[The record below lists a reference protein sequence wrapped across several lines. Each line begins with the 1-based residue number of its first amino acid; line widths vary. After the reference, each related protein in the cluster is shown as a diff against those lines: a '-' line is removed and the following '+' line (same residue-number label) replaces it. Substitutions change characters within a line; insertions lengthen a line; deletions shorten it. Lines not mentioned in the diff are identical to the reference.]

1 MATRR
6 RSRRKTISGNL
17 TDIQKRIRYLETRPA
32 AGRLA
37 SKAVASRNLALRA
50 VDADIV
56 ADNAI
61 IRRSIA
67 AAAVG
72 TGQIEQDSITNAL
85 IATNAVNADS
95 IEPGAVGTTEIATD
109 AVTTD
114 KIATDAITNNEL
126 ATNSVNADSIAPGS
140 VGENELADSSV
151 TTGKINSAAIT
162 TDKIDNAA
170 ITTAKIGDLEV
181 TDEKIDGISGEKII
195 GGIDGNLINNG
206 TVDEDKIS
214 GVYTTTFVGL
224 IESDQIDELDGSK
237 LVDRSVDSLQ
247 IAGDSIST
255 FHLDTDAVYNENII
269 ENAVYGRGTA
279 FGQSSILN
287 ASINGDDMAFG
298 AVGPS
303 ELADLAV
310 ERRHM
315 SDSVIIARMINAGA
329 VQTAGIQNLAVTTA
343 KINDGA
349 VTTEKIGNAEIS
361 FGKLSATAYG
371 PIVNNGMLAGTGIT
385 KTVLSGS
392 QPAAG
397 KVQLSVNT
405 GSGASQAAEGNHV
418 HGTGGYSAA
427 GSSGVPSHTHPVSIN
442 DTSTSNG
449 SHGGHSTS
457 GGGEATRGAHT
468 HVVGISGN
476 TGAPSTIKLK
486 KEVTDYSMVDVK
498 NLLNLNLKR
507 YKYKNQVRHLQE
519 GREWM
524 YGYIAEEVEQLGIEE
539 IVGYDENKEPNAIN
553 YSLLST
559 LVLELVKVQQTEI
572 DSLKEEI
579 QRLKEKI

>member
-37 SKAVASRNLALRA
+37 SKAVATRNLALRA

-95 IEPGAVGTTEIATD
+95 IEPGAVGTGELATD

-114 KIATDAITNNEL
+114 KIATNAVTTNEM
-126 ATNSVNADSIAPGS
+126 APDSVTNSQIATDAVTADSVSPGAI
-140 VGENELADSSV
+140 GTNELADLGV
-151 TTGKINSAAIT
+151 T
-162 TDKIDNAA
+162 TDKIGNAA
-170 ITTAKIGDLEV
+170 ITTSKIGDLEV

-195 GGIDGNLINNG
+195 GGIDGNLINDG
-206 TVDEDKIS
+206 TVSEDKVS
-214 GVYTTTFVGL
+214 GVFTTAFVGV
-224 IESDQIDELDGSK
+224 IESDQILELDGSK
-237 LVDRSVDSLQ
+237 LMNRSVDDLQ
-247 IAGDSIST
+247 IAENAITT
-255 FHLDTDAVYNENII
+255 FHLDTDSVYNENISA
-269 ENAVYGRGTA
+269 NSVYGRG
-279 FGQSSILN
+279 FSGGDSILN
-287 ASINGDDMAFG
+287 ATINGDDMAFG

-315 SDSVIIARMINAGA
+315 SDNVIISRMINAGA
-329 VQTAGIQNLAVTTA
+329 VQTAGIQNLAVTTG
-343 KINDGA
+343 KINDLA
-349 VTTEKIGNAEIS
+349 VTTEKIGNAEVTV
-361 FGKLSATAYG
+361 GKISATAMG
-371 PIVNNGMLAGTGIT
+371 PIVNAGLLAGTGIT

-397 KVQLSVNT
+397 KVQISVNT
-405 GSGASQAAEGNHV
+405 GSGASQAAEGDHV

-449 SHGGHSTS
+449 DHSGHSTA
-457 GGGEATRGAHT
+457 GGGAATRGAHT
-468 HVVGISGN
+468 HVVSISGN
-476 TGAPSTIKLK
+476 TGSPSTIKLK
-486 KEVTDYSMVDVK
+486 KEITDYSMVDVK

-507 YKYKNQVRHLQE
+507 YKYKNQVRDLQE

-524 YGYIAEEVEQLGIEE
+524 YGYIAEEVEELGIKE
-539 IVGYDENKEPNAIN
+539 IVGYDENNEPNAIN
-553 YSLLST
+553 YGLLST